1 VLVVEGP
8 DGAGKTTLA
17 RTLSQHYGFRI
28 EGKDKSDRSEPEG
41 PPKRSAKER
50 TWEALGFA
58 VAAHTPVVI
67 YDRLFVSEL
76 IYGPI
81 VRHKLEF
88 GSRERYQCEIV
99 MAALGIPFVLCMPP
113 KEIVLENLARGEQ
126 YARGLQAEIY
136 QAYESYWP
144 PLLNTVRY
152 DYTQWD
158 NRPVFQ
164 QIDFYLERRKERSW

>member
-1 VLVVEGP
+1 MIVVEGP

-17 RTLSQHYGFRI
+17 RALSNIYGFRI
-28 EGKDKSDRSEPEG
+28 EGKNKNDRSEPDG

-50 TWEALGFA
+50 TWEALGLA

-81 VRHKLEF
+81 VRHSIEF
-88 GSRERYQCEIV
+88 GSRERQQCELIF
-99 MAALGIPFVLCMPP
+99 AALGVPFILCLPP
-113 KEIVLENLARGEQ
+113 KETVLENLARGEQ
-126 YARGLQAEIY
+126 YARGQQSEIY

-144 PLLNTVRY
+144 PLLNTEKY
-152 DYTQWD
+152 DYTRD
-158 NRPVFQ
+158 GLEKITHR
-164 QIDFYLERRKERSW
+164 IDVYLERRKERSW